1 MMHGK
6 SKNNFFPSSFTVRS
20 ITSGT
25 RSHERS
31 DVLFLLLQNKE
42 PLESHRRRSMANRE
56 PRALVS
62 HQSLTRQ
69 GRERIK
75 KDLLTGTVPSW

>member
-1 MMHGK
+1 
-6 SKNNFFPSSFTVRS
+6 
-20 ITSGT
+20 
-25 RSHERS
+25 
-31 DVLFLLLQNKE
+31 
-42 PLESHRRRSMANRE
+42 MANRE

>member
-1 MMHGK
+1 
-6 SKNNFFPSSFTVRS
+6 
-20 ITSGT
+20 
-25 RSHERS
+25 
-31 DVLFLLLQNKE
+31 
-42 PLESHRRRSMANRE
+42 MANRE

-62 HQSLTRQ
+62 HQSLIRQ